1 MKLPKHNLSN
11 GAALTLTKILIASCF
26 TGGSVMAQSI
36 DSTVT
41 ASAGGVTTG
50 GGICLS
56 YTLGEAFVD
65 GGVSGSTRLTAGFQ
79 QPSSYDHW
87 SAARSLTQGPLG
99 DSDRDGV
106 VNLLEYAFGTD
117 PLSAASQARPVVSVG
132 PGGKILITM
141 PKGSTA
147 GDLVW
152 SAEVSTNLQ
161 TWSTQGVT
169 VVLNDATTFSALY
182 TGNAP
187 AFLRLRIGLSGP
199 K

>member
-1 MKLPKHNLSN
+1 MKHSPSEASTLTVATFLLASCW
-11 GAALTLTKILIASCF
+11 GGSAAL
-26 TGGSVMAQSI
+26 AQSI

-41 ASAGGVTTG
+41 GSAGGVAVG

-65 GGVSGSTRLTAGFQ
+65 GGASGATVLTAGFQ
-79 QPSSYDHW
+79 QPNSYDHW
-87 SAARSLTQGPLG
+87 SAARSLTQGPLA
-99 DSDRDGV
+99 DPDRDGV

-117 PLSAASQARPVVSVG
+117 PLSAASHARPVVSIG
-132 PGGKILITM
+132 PGGKALITM
-141 PKGSTA
+141 PKGSAA
-147 GDLVW
+147 GDLIW
-152 SAEVSTNLQ
+152 SAEVSTDLQ
-161 TWSTQGVT
+161 SWTTAGVN

-187 AFLRLRIGLSGP
+187 AFLRLRIGLPGT